1 MSHKIGTEKK
11 VKICQRKTTKERPSM
26 EDEAWNSRVE
36 DVETFFESR
45 WNHVFS
51 SDETI
56 EDGVELIRMN
66 IRRGNEL
73 QSGKHFGSKSLMKAV
88 NGRKNMCRCGNG
100 LAIFEIHQIFLLM
113 FKPIFTTWLYAA
125 LIIGTITKLFKLLQF
140 VQVATRRRQPYDA
153 EEYAKTRAFAMKQ
166 RFVKL
171 FNDGRWDGNYSLE
184 DGMTIALPPAKEE
197 GEEDVSDDAWGG
209 RLTVKGQ

>member
-1 MSHKIGTEKK
+1 MPKKNNEKK
-11 VKICQRKTTKERPSM
+11 DLSM

-36 DVETFFESR
+36 DVETFLAHAGNQAFL
-45 WNHVFS
+45 S

-66 IRRGNEL
+66 IRRGNRNPAKRKTFWKQILDEGREWKKEHGADVEMDWPTSQGKPSNL
-73 QSGKHFGSKSLMKAV
+73 PAHVQQSTTDIYNMTFDAAV
-88 NGRKNMCRCGNG
+88 DYWNNNQIVQITAIRSGRNKEEGG
-100 LAIFEIHQIFLLM
+100 
-113 FKPIFTTWLYAA
+113 
-125 LIIGTITKLFKLLQF
+125 
-140 VQVATRRRQPYDA
+140 QPYGDA

-184 DGMTIALPPAKEE
+184 DGMTIALPPATEENAE
-197 GEEDVSDDAWGG
+197 GEEDVSDDA
-209 RLTVKGQ
+209 